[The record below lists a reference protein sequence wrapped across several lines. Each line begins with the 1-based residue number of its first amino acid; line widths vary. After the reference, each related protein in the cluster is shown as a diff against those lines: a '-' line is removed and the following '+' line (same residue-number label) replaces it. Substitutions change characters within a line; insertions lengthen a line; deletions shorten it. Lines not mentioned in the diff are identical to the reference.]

1 MRGDDHALAAH
12 QPVLRHRAHPEPR
25 TMQRLRVA
33 EQDLI
38 VRLRVQP
45 SGEQRLRQHVC
56 QKAIDLRAPRRRHP
70 PDQQSRG
77 HGRHRVCAR
86 AICKQGSDSRSSKRL
101 SSIRT
106 CSTRSDG
113 RFCPKRRGARLRLHT
128 LEISLVQRRGHGW
141 HRRHVRIRNVHA
153 RLMSRRRGDA
163 QRRDG
168 LVLPAGRDSARA
180 GNRLQPK

>member
-25 TMQRLRVA
+25 TMQRLRIA

-38 VRLRVQP
+38 VRLRVEP
-45 SGEQRLRQHVC
+45 SGEQWLRQHVC
-56 QKAIDLRAPRRRHP
+56 EEAIDLRPTRSRHP
-70 PDQQSRG
+70 PDQQRRR
-77 HGRHRVCAR
+77 HWRHRVR
-86 AICKQGSDSRSSKRL
+86 SSAICKQGSDSRSSKRL

-106 CSTRSDG
+106 WSTRSDG

-141 HRRHVRIRNVHA
+141 HRRNVRVRDVHA
-153 RLMSRRRGDA
+153 RLVPRRGGDA
-163 QRRDG
+163 QRRNG
-168 LVLPAGRDSARA
+168 LVFPAWRNGARA
-180 GNRLQPK
+180 GNCLQPK